1 MQRTYFL
8 GGASPQ
14 GFETDFWR
22 AQAEQNRYGIYLKGG
37 PGTGK
42 STLMKRIA
50 AAFAGENISLYHCA
64 SDPHSLD
71 AAVLED
77 RGIFIADATAPHESG
92 TPLPYVSGETVDL
105 AAGLNAEQLHA
116 ERAAIR
122 ALYSENQ
129 TAHSQAKKG
138 LAGIAE
144 MQEIIAGIGAAALL
158 PEKLAKFVRNTAKR
172 LLPHKPAYAGRILYR
187 QSCAVT
193 PLGVLRFLPEQ
204 FDLILLHDPYYA
216 AAEAMLGQLAEAAVS
231 AGLDCE
237 ITRSL
242 IRKDRPPVQLILP
255 EQKLIFAAVTDCR
268 QPELPVPVSAVHMQR
283 FYDAAKL
290 RQQRSL
296 MRFCAKTAAAAEEQV
311 ILLLAEALRV
321 HDALEKY
328 YIRALDTAFLD
339 RTAESL
345 TERIRAFA

>member
-22 AQAEQNRYGIYLKGG
+22 EQAQQERYGIYLKGG

-42 STLMKRIA
+42 STLMKKIA
-50 AAFAGENISLYHCA
+50 AAFAGERISLYHCA

-71 AAVLED
+71 AVVLED
-77 RGIFIADATAPHESG
+77 RGVFIADATAPHESG
-92 TPLPYVSGETVDL
+92 TPLPCVTGETADL
-105 AAGLNAEQLHA
+105 AAGLNAGQLHA
-116 ERAAIR
+116 DAAAIR
-122 ALYSENQ
+122 ALYQENQ
-129 TAHSQAKKG
+129 TAHGQAKKG

-144 MQEIIAGIGAAALL
+144 MQEMIAGTGRAAML
-158 PEKLAKFVRNTAKR
+158 PEKLAKYVRNTAKR
-172 LLPHKPAYAGRILYR
+172 LLPRKPAYAGRLLYR

-204 FDLILLHDPYYA
+204 YDLILLHDPYYA
-216 AAEAMLGQLAEAAVS
+216 AGSAMLEQLAEASAA

-242 IRKDRPPVQLILP
+242 VQKNRPPVQMILP

-268 QPELPVPVSAVHMQR
+268 QPELPLPVSVVHMQR
-283 FYDAAKL
+283 FYDAAAL
-290 RQQRSL
+290 RRQRSL
-296 MRFCAKTAAAAEEQV
+296 MRFCAKTAASAEEQV
-311 ILLLAEALRV
+311 VLLLAEALRV
-321 HDALEKY
+321 HDALERY

-339 RTAESL
+339 RTAERL
-345 TERIRAFA
+345 IGRITALS

>member
-14 GFETDFWR
+14 GFETDFWH
-22 AQAEQNRYGIYLKGG
+22 AQQDHYGFYLKGG

-50 AAFAGENISLYHCA
+50 AAFAGERISLYHCA

-71 AAVLED
+71 AVVLED
-77 RGIFIADATAPHESG
+77 RGVFIADATAPHESS
-92 TPLPYVSGETVDL
+92 TPLPYVTGETVDL

-116 ERAAIR
+116 DADAIL
-122 ALYSENQ
+122 ALYRENQ
-129 TAHSQAKKG
+129 TAHSQARKG
-138 LAGIAE
+138 LSGISE
-144 MQEIIAGIGAAALL
+144 MQGIIAGIGSAALL
-158 PEKLAKFVRNTAKR
+158 SEKLAKFVRNTAKR
-172 LLPHKPAYAGRILYR
+172 LLPHKPAYAGRILRR

-204 FDLILLHDPYYA
+204 YDLILLHDPYYA
-216 AAEAMLGQLAEAAVS
+216 AAGMMLGQLAEAAVS

-242 IRKDRPPVQLILP
+242 TQKDRLPVQLILP
-255 EQKLIFAAVTDCR
+255 EQRLIFTAVTDCR
-268 QPELPVPVSAVHMQR
+268 QPELPAPVSVMHMQR

-296 MRFCAKTAAAAEEQV
+296 IRFCAKTAAAAEEQV
-311 ILLLAEALRV
+311 IMLLAEALRV

-339 RTAESL
+339 RTAASL
-345 TERIRAFA
+345 TERIRAFTQS